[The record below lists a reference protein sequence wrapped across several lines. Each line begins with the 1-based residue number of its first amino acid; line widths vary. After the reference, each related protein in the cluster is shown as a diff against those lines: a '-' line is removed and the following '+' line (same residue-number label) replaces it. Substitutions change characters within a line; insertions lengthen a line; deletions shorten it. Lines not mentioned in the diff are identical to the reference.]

1 MTTKR
6 GNTFLLI
13 CAFVVGVGCSQP
25 SSGYNIQRIDNALL
39 VFLAME
45 DTSKIVEA
53 KIDNHNLNIKIEK
66 DGEIGETV
74 ITLKKKFFF
83 SLVDADETLKVHGV
97 NRINRYGVVHLTV
110 KSPLPKRTTMSLSFT
125 LSGMKAKGMAK
136 KQGSH
141 TNTGTFRFGNRLIA
155 YSLLPDMKTSSWEVS
170 NFGVGIKYE
179 TKTPIESMGNDIDGR
194 LLNLEIDDMDVPV
207 SNLKFPLNHLRPDE
221 SVEVKNQ
228 TKIGEDLYIVDLS
241 IIPKQDDQTTATEK
255 KRPFDNSTIIDR

>member
-53 KIDNHNLNIKIEK
+53 KIDNHNLNIKIEN
-66 DGEIGETV
+66 DGEIVETV
-74 ITLKKKFFF
+74 IKLKKNFFF
-83 SLVDADETLKVHGV
+83 SLVEADETIKVHGV
-97 NRINRYGVVHLTV
+97 NRINRYGVVHLSV
-110 KSPLPKRTTMSLSFT
+110 NPPIPNRTTMSFSLT
-125 LSGMKAKGMAK
+125 GIKVKGKAKE
-136 KQGSH
+136 QGSH
-141 TNTGTFRFGNRLIA
+141 ANTGAFRIGNRLIA
-155 YSLLPDMKTSSWEVS
+155 YSLLPDMQTSSWGVS
-170 NFGVGIKYE
+170 NFGVSIKYE
-179 TKTPIESMGNDIDGR
+179 TKTPIQNMGKDTDGR
-194 LLNLEIDDMDVPV
+194 LLKLDIDDMDVPV
-207 SNLKFPLNHLRPDE
+207 SNLKFPLNQLRPDE
-221 SVEVKNQ
+221 TVEVKNQ

-241 IIPKQDDQTTATEK
+241 IIPMTEDQTPVSEK